1 MVGYIFAT
9 IKTECYCKVGRA
21 YEWRVRFSSRSIF
34 RRDFGR
40 FLYRPYRPSIPTHPT
55 SHIRCTF
62 PCTARI
68 CSCASPAKTIT
79 YPPHASVRHEHGPP
93 RNTHPA
99 HFPNNMTK
107 RTLGIDG
114 DQTADVVRR
123 EALDGVVNRQVI
135 VDGVVDLDVARL
147 LPRVPGRQRFLDG
160 SGEGSACAAYAGD
173 AARWQCRCS
182 GHRDGGDPTGRR
194 GGAGRSGQG
203 AAEDGGGSATGEHGW
218 RTLTHEF
225 DWLNGRLTRHDY
237 AVDKTFRD
245 VIGKPKHRTKEFK
258 SHM

>member
-1 MVGYIFAT
+1 MDMCKGEDNADGRIFAT
-9 IKTECYCKVGRA
+9 IKNDCYCKVGRA
-21 YEWRVRFSSRSIF
+21 YMEGSLFQPKHLSSRLRKISSSALPPEHPNAPHSTYSMHISMHGAYLF
-34 RRDFGR
+34 VCF
-40 FLYRPYRPSIPTHPT
+40 PSEN
-55 SHIRCTF
+55 
-62 PCTARI
+62 
-68 CSCASPAKTIT
+68 IT

-99 HFPNNMTK
+99 QFPNNMTK

-114 DQTADVVRR
+114 DKTSDVVRR
-123 EALDGVVNRQVI
+123 EALDGVVNRQVL

-182 GHRDGGDPTGRR
+182 GHRDGGDTTGRR

-203 AAEDGGGSATGEHGW
+203 AAEDGGGSATGEHG
-218 RTLTHEF
+218 
-225 DWLNGRLTRHDY
+225 
-237 AVDKTFRD
+237 
-245 VIGKPKHRTKEFK
+245 
-258 SHM
+258 